1 MKPIISSEFWHH
13 ITTILE
19 NLVPAT
25 LRELIPAK
33 FHKWLVPGLV
43 LILILSI
50 ILACSL
56 GSNEPAVK
64 TPLSVVEVDGLSVHK
79 NPNSDSSILS
89 QLPLGLEIEV
99 LEQKKVNGG
108 EWGSIEKMKLPDG
121 TKAKAGWVDLQYVRL
136 PGEEEPAPEIEAT
149 EPPTEP
155 PVAESTVIQPDP
167 EKGITVMGTVVTGK
181 LNIRKAAGSQY
192 EAFDAYYEGE
202 RIEIQEIVTV
212 DDTNWGRTG
221 KGWVGMG
228 YVRLDGTVLTGQNT
242 GSEADVDGIVSD
254 GKWKVLGYGVVDLG
268 ELNVR
273 RGPGMGYD
281 KVRSVMAG
289 TRYAYYQTE
298 GDWVRIED
306 GWVNVEY
313 FYVEGTKAADAA
325 TGTVITDDLNFR
337 TGPNTTF
344 KSNGTYFNGE
354 AVEILAQ
361 VHGWGYTPKGW
372 INMAHV
378 QLDDPVYTTGT
389 GTAITGLNIRKEPN
403 ADSELLDAYKA
414 GDAVTILEVSGT
426 WGRTDKGWIN
436 LKYVQFN

>member
-1 MKPIISSEFWHH
+1 MKQIIPSDFWDQ
-13 ITTILE
+13 ITTKLE
-19 NLVPAT
+19 NMVPAA
-25 LRELIPAK
+25 LRELVPAK
-33 FHKWLVPGLV
+33 FHKWIVPGLV

-50 ILACSL
+50 ILACSF
-56 GSNEPAVK
+56 GGNEPVAETVPG
-64 TPLSVVEVDGLSVHK
+64 TVEVDGLSVHK
-79 NPNSDSSILS
+79 NPNSDSSMVG
-89 QLPLGLEIEV
+89 QLPVDLEV
-99 LEQKKVNGG
+99 ALLEQKTVNGG
-108 EWGSIEKMKLPDG
+108 EWGRIGKMKLPDG
-121 TKAKAGWVDLQYVRL
+121 TRTEEGWIDLQYVLL
-136 PGEEEPAPEIEAT
+136 PGEKVEPEITVT

-155 PVAESTVIQPDP
+155 PIVESTVIQPDP
-167 EKGITVMGTVVTGK
+167 EKGITAMGTVVTGK

-192 EAFDAYYEGE
+192 EAFDAYYEGD

-254 GKWKVLGYGVVDLG
+254 GKWKILGYGVVDLG

-273 RGPGMGYD
+273 RGPSMGYD

-306 GWVNVEY
+306 GWVNTEY
-313 FYVEGTKAADAA
+313 FYLEGTKANDAA
-325 TGTVITDDLNFR
+325 TGKVITDDLNYR

-389 GTAITGLNIRKEPN
+389 GTVTTGLNVRQEPD
-403 ADSELLDAYKA
+403 ADSQKVDEYKA
-414 GDAVTILEVSGT
+414 GEQVVILEVSDT

-436 LKYVQFN
+436 LKYVRFD